1 MKTQHLLILSFLL
14 SGCQLGLG
22 AGLRPTTYDNK
33 RITNMS
39 NPVGIIRAEQKVAK
53 NIKLTY
59 EHLSS
64 IPDNKEDYGINT
76 FGLIYTFDVK

>member
-1 MKTQHLLILSFLL
+1 
-14 SGCQLGLG
+14 
-22 AGLRPTTYDNK
+22 
-33 RITNMS
+33 MS